1 MSDGRCLKAAFKNEE
16 PFLIILKKNEYHPVL
31 DQQLSMLGNIGE
43 HSRLPGKRYVIGNC
57 AINMLT
63 KNCR

>member
-1 MSDGRCLKAAFKNEE
+1 MSEGCFQERGTFSHYSQ
-16 PFLIILKKNEYHPVL
+16 KNEYHPVF